1 MPSLENGR
9 NWLSEETSPY
19 LLQHAENPVHWYPWG
34 PRALERARKEDKPI
48 FLSIGYSTCH
58 WCHVMARESF
68 QDQAVAERLNRDF
81 ISVKVDREERP
92 DIDGVYMQACLAMTG
107 SGGWPL
113 SLFLTPEGAPF
124 YAGTYF
130 PRPEFIRLLEAV
142 SQTWRTDRDRLT
154 GSGKRI
160 AALLTAAEPTID
172 PAEHPPIQE
181 ALSGYGASF
190 DPEWGGFGPAPKFPA
205 AHNLFFLLS
214 AGGRDMAEATLD
226 HMYRGGLFDHVGGG
240 FCRYSTDRRW
250 LVPHFEKMLYDN
262 ALLAMAYLLADE
274 LTGKPLYRRVA
285 ERTFSY
291 LERELAAPGGGF
303 YAAQDADAGG
313 SEGAYYLFTPQE
325 VEQALGPRAAGR
337 FCRSYDITTEGN
349 FEGRSI
355 PNLLRTDPDQ
365 APEDLLPAMYA
376 YRSRRTPPHRD
387 EKILTGWN
395 ALVCGA
401 YAMAGRIW
409 GRKEPLDRARH
420 LMAFLEERL
429 TQDTAVFSGVTG
441 GRRLGAGFLDD
452 YAFLIFALLQL
463 HQAALDDGYL
473 DRARALLDRAWTL
486 FWDSDQGGFFF
497 SGPENERLI
506 ARRKETWD
514 GALPSGNSVM
524 AYNLTRLAL
533 LTEDTELE
541 ERAQAQ
547 NRFLNGYAAQHP
559 TGYGFYL
566 WSALPVKKVT
576 CALGDPRDLADLRI
590 RSDWAFRVTK
600 DPGYPLLDGKTAYYV
615 CENGACLPPSATMQ
629 STGE

>member
-1 MPSLENGR
+1 MQATNELIH
-9 NWLSEETSPY
+9 ETSPY

-34 PRALERARKEDKPI
+34 PRALDRARQEDKPI

-58 WCHVMARESF
+58 WCHVMARECF
-68 QDQAVAERLNRDF
+68 QDQAVAELLNRDF
-81 ISVKVDREERP
+81 VSVKVDREERP

-130 PRPEFIRLLEAV
+130 PRPEFMRLLEAV
-142 SQTWRTDRDRLT
+142 SQTWRTDRERLV

-160 AALLTAAEPTID
+160 AALLAASEPAGD

-181 ALSGYGASF
+181 ALTGYRASF
-190 DPEWGGFGPAPKFPA
+190 DPDWGGFGPAPKFPA
-205 AHNLFFLLS
+205 AHNLFFLLY
-214 AGGRDMAEATLD
+214 AGGQDMAEATLR

-240 FCRYSTDRRW
+240 FCRYATDRRW
-250 LVPHFEKMLYDN
+250 LTPHFEKMLYDN

-274 LTGKPLYRRVA
+274 LTGQELYRRVA

-291 LERELAAPGGGF
+291 LERELAAPAGGF

-313 SEGAYYLFTPQE
+313 SEGAYYLLTPAE
-325 VEQALGPRAAGR
+325 VEDALGPADAAR
-337 FCRSYDITTEGN
+337 FCRAYDVTKAGN

-355 PNLLRTDPDQ
+355 PNLLRTEPDQ
-365 APEDLLPAMYA
+365 APVDLLPAMYE

-409 GRKEPLDRARH
+409 GRKESLDLARQ

-429 TQDTAVFSGVTG
+429 TEGTAVFAGVTG

-452 YAFLIFALLQL
+452 YAFFIFALLQL
-463 HQAALDDGYL
+463 HQATLEAGYL
-473 DRARALLDRAWTL
+473 NRARELLDRTWEL
-486 FWDSDQGGFFF
+486 FWDSEQGGFFF
-497 SGPENERLI
+497 TGPENERLI

-524 AYNLTRLAL
+524 AYNLSRLAL
-533 LTEDTELE
+533 LTEDVELE
-541 ERAQAQ
+541 ERARAQ

-576 CALGDPRDLADLRI
+576 CALADPKDLQNLRV
-590 RSDWAFRVTK
+590 RSDWAFRVTE
-600 DPGYPLLDGKTAYYV
+600 DPDYPLWDGKTAYYV
-615 CENGACLPPSATMQ
+615 CENGACLPPSPTIQ
-629 STGE
+629 

>member
-1 MPSLENGR
+1 MQITNELIH
-9 NWLSEETSPY
+9 ETSPY
-19 LLQHAENPVHWYPWG
+19 LRQHADNPVHWYPWG
-34 PRALERARKEDKPI
+34 PRALKRARKEDKPI

-58 WCHVMARESF
+58 WCHVMARECF

-92 DIDGVYMQACLAMTG
+92 DIDGVYMQACLTMTG

-130 PRPEFIRLLEAV
+130 PRPEFLRLLEAV
-142 SQTWRTDRDRLT
+142 SQTWRTDRERLD

-160 AALLTAAEPTID
+160 AALLSAAEPAPD

-181 ALSGYGASF
+181 ALEGYRRSF
-190 DPEWGGFGPAPKFPA
+190 DSEWGGFGPAPKFPA
-205 AHNLFFLLS
+205 AHNLLFLLQTE
-214 AGGRDMAEATLD
+214 GRDMAEATLS

-240 FCRYSTDRRW
+240 FCRYATDRRW

-262 ALLAMAYLLADE
+262 ALLTMAYLLADE
-274 LTGKPLYRRVA
+274 LTGRPLYRRVA

-325 VEQALGPRAAGR
+325 VEQALGAREAGR
-337 FCRSYDITTEGN
+337 FCWSYGVTAAGN

-395 ALVCGA
+395 ALVCAA

-409 GRKEPLDRARH
+409 GAAGPLDRARELMDFLQTH
-420 LMAFLEERL
+420 LTEGE
-429 TQDTAVFSGVTG
+429 AVFAGITG

-463 HQAALDDGYL
+463 HQATLDDGYL

-486 FWDSDQGGFFF
+486 FWDSDQEGFFF
-497 SGPENERLI
+497 SGPDNERLI

-524 AYNLTRLAL
+524 AYNLSRLAL
-533 LTEDTELE
+533 LTDDQDLAD
-541 ERAQAQ
+541 RAQAQ
-547 NRFLNGYAAQHP
+547 SRFLNGYAAQHP

-576 CALGDPRDLADLRI
+576 CALGDPRDLADLRV

-600 DPGYPLLDGKTAYYV
+600 DPAYPLLDGKTAYYV
-615 CENGACLPPSATMQ
+615 CENGACLPPSPTLP
-629 STGE
+629 